1 MREQTMC
8 ELPSE
13 STVNQNQTA
22 SSDVIKTP
30 RFIQSL
36 IYWLA
41 IATSLFH
48 LWVNTFGTIGEFWR
62 NSLHLGL
69 LGTIGFLIYPLRP
82 KRPTCWSTII
92 DICLSVSIFIT
103 SIYFILAENDLIK
116 RNLEL
121 TLADSIVSIVA
132 IILTL
137 ELARRTSG
145 MVIPLLGMFFISY
158 ILWWGQ
164 LIDGPFYFRGMRL
177 TRVLYRMCF
186 TDEGLFGITTS
197 ISSTSVFM
205 FILFASFLLKS
216 GGTDFII
223 KLSKALTRNIA
234 GGSGLVAVI
243 ASGLMGTIS
252 GSAIA
257 NTVSTGSITIPMM
270 KRAGF
275 KADFA
280 AGVETAASVGGQL
293 MPPVMGAG
301 AFIMSQWTGLPYQTI
316 IGVAFLPA
324 IMYFATIGFYVW
336 LEAKKKGLGQDLQTG
351 ESLSANASS
360 NFPYQLLSKEE
371 SKNKSGVLDEAEF
384 SILKIGREGIPFIV
398 PIAVLIGLLILGYT
412 PTYAA
417 GYSILATIVS
427 SWLSPRPM
435 KIRDILDAF
444 ALAAKNM
451 VVTGILLV
459 AAGLI
464 IGSIATTGMSI
475 TFSQL
480 LIDWSGGNLFLAL
493 VAIAF
498 ASLILGMGLP
508 VTAAYIMLAV
518 LAAPALEN
526 MGISLLAA
534 HLIIFWLSQDSNVTP
549 PVCLAAYAA
558 AGIAE
563 TSPYKTAIASWK
575 LAKGLYIMPLLF
587 AFTTLVDGNW
597 SERLLVFSFSLVGLF
612 ALTAAISG
620 YCFRPLNLYSRI
632 LLLGLSLMFFY
643 PNIGV
648 SASALGIMII
658 WLWRKK
664 IA

>member
-1 MREQTMC
+1 MPQSTTNDRQT
-8 ELPSE
+8 SE
-13 STVNQNQTA
+13 S
-22 SSDVIKTP
+22 SKTTLSA
-30 RFIQSL
+30 IQLL
-36 IYWLA
+36 IYGLA
-41 IATSLFH
+41 VVISLFH
-48 LWVNTFGTIGEFWR
+48 LWVNTFGTISEFWR
-62 NSLHLGL
+62 NSLHLGM
-69 LGTIGFLIYPLRP
+69 LGAIGFLIYPLRP
-82 KRPTCWSTII
+82 SAKTIGSTII
-92 DICLSVSIFIT
+92 DLGLSGLMLFSSV
-103 SIYFILAENDLIK
+103 YFILVENALIE

-121 TLADSIVSIVA
+121 TVVDSVVGVVA
-132 IILTL
+132 IVLTL
-137 ELARRTSG
+137 ELVRRTSG
-145 MVIPLLGMFFISY
+145 IVIPLLGVLFLSY
-158 ILWWGQ
+158 ILWWGKF
-164 LIDGPFYFRGMRL
+164 IDGAFYFRGLRL

-186 TDEGLFGITTS
+186 TDEGLFGTTTS

-205 FILFASFLLKS
+205 FVLFASFLQTS

-223 KLSKALTRNIA
+223 KLARVLTRKIT

-270 KRAGF
+270 KRTGF

-316 IGVAFLPA
+316 VSVAFLPA
-324 IMYFATIGFYVW
+324 MMYFATVGFYVW
-336 LEAKKKGLGQDLQTG
+336 LEAGKNQLKVVDK
-351 ESLSANASS
+351 AI
-360 NFPYQLLSKEE
+360 FP
-371 SKNKSGVLDEAEF
+371 VVD
-384 SILKIGREGIPFIV
+384 IGREGSAFIL
-398 PIAVLIGLLILGYT
+398 PIGVLVGLLILGYT

-417 GYSILATIVS
+417 GYSILAVIFS
-427 SWLSPRPM
+427 SWFGNRPM
-435 KIRDILDAF
+435 KLKDILDAL
-444 ALAAKNM
+444 ALGTKNM

-464 IGSIATTGMSI
+464 IGTIATTGMSI

-493 VAIAF
+493 VSIAL

-518 LAAPALEN
+518 LAAPALSN
-526 MGISLLAA
+526 MGISILAA

-563 TSPYKTAIASWK
+563 TSPLKTALSAWK

-587 AFTTLVDGNW
+587 AYTALIDGSW
-597 SERLLVFSFSLVGLF
+597 GERLLVFGFGLIGLLV
-612 ALTAAISG
+612 LTAAVVG
-620 YCFRPLNLYSRI
+620 YFWRPLKMGARMV
-632 LLLGLSLMFFY
+632 LLALSLLIFGL
-643 PNIGV
+643 IR
-648 SASALGIMII
+648 LI
-658 WLWRKK
+658 
-664 IA
+664 

>member
-1 MREQTMC
+1 MY
-8 ELPSE
+8 E
-13 STVNQNQTA
+13 STETKT
-22 SSDVIKTP
+22 SSNLLRETSTTKL
-30 RFIQSL
+30 QSL
-36 IYWLA
+36 IYGLA

-48 LWVNTFGTIGEFWR
+48 LWVNTFGTISEFWR
-62 NSLHLGL
+62 NSFHLGL
-69 LGTIGFLIYPLRP
+69 LGAIGFLIYPLRP
-82 KRPTCWSTII
+82 KSSSRWSTMI
-92 DICLSVSIFIT
+92 DILLSVLMLVAAV
-103 SIYFILAENDLIK
+103 YFILVENALIE

-121 TLADSIVSIVA
+121 TVVDSVVGIVV

-145 MVIPLLGMFFISY
+145 IVIPIMGIFFLSY

-164 LIDGPFYFRGMRL
+164 LLDGAFYFRGMGL
-177 TRVLYRMCF
+177 TRILYRICF
-186 TDEGLFGITTS
+186 TDEGLFGTTTS

-205 FILFASFLLKS
+205 FVLFASFLLKS

-223 KLSKALTRNIA
+223 KLARALTRKIA
-234 GGSGLVAVI
+234 GGSGLVAVV

-270 KRAGF
+270 KRTGF

-316 IGVAFLPA
+316 IEVAFLPA
-324 IMYFATIGFYVW
+324 VMYFATVGFYVW
-336 LEAKKKGLGQDLQTG
+336 LEARKNRLG
-351 ESLSANASS
+351 
-360 NFPYQLLSKEE
+360 
-371 SKNKSGVLDEAEF
+371 VVDEAAP
-384 SILKIGREGIPFIV
+384 SLLKISREGIPLIL
-398 PIAVLIGLLILGYT
+398 PIAVLVILLMLGYT

-417 GYSILATIVS
+417 GYSILATIIS
-427 SWLSPRPM
+427 SWFSDRPM
-435 KIRDILDAF
+435 KLKDLLDAL
-444 ALAAKNM
+444 ALGAKNM

-464 IGSIATTGMSI
+464 IGSIAMTGMSI
-475 TFSQL
+475 IFSQL

-493 VAIAF
+493 VAIAS
-498 ASLILGMGLP
+498 ASLVLGMGLP

-563 TSPYKTAIASWK
+563 TSPLKTALASWK

-587 AFTTLVDGNW
+587 AFTGLIDGSW
-597 SERLLVFSFSLVGLF
+597 GERLVVFVLGLVGLF
-612 ALTAAISG
+612 ALTAAIAG
-620 YCFRPLNLYSRI
+620 YCFRPLALRSRI
-632 LLLGLSLMFFY
+632 GLFGLSLLIFLLIQAF
-643 PNIGV
+643 V
-648 SASALGIMII
+648 
-658 WLWRKK
+658 
-664 IA
+664 

>member
-1 MREQTMC
+1 MY
-8 ELPSE
+8 E
-13 STVNQNQTA
+13 STETET
-22 SSDVIKTP
+22 SSNLLRETS
-30 RFIQSL
+30 RTQLQSL
-36 IYWLA
+36 IYGLA

-48 LWVNTFGTIGEFWR
+48 LWVNTFGTISEFWR
-62 NSLHLGL
+62 NSFHLGL
-69 LGTIGFLIYPLRP
+69 LGAIGFLIYPLGP
-82 KRPTCWSTII
+82 KSSSRWSTMI
-92 DICLSVSIFIT
+92 DILLSVLMLLAAV
-103 SIYFILAENDLIK
+103 YFILVENALIE

-121 TLADSIVSIVA
+121 TVVDSFVGIVV

-145 MVIPLLGMFFISY
+145 IVIPIMGIFFLSY
-158 ILWWGQ
+158 LLWWGQ
-164 LIDGPFYFRGMRL
+164 LLDGAFYFRGMGL

-186 TDEGLFGITTS
+186 TDEGLFGTTAS

-205 FILFASFLLKS
+205 FVLFASFLLKS
-216 GGTDFII
+216 GGTDLII
-223 KLSKALTRNIA
+223 KLARALTRKIA

-270 KRAGF
+270 KRTGF

-316 IGVAFLPA
+316 IEVAFLPA
-324 IMYFATIGFYVW
+324 VMYFATVGFYVW
-336 LEAKKKGLGQDLQTG
+336 LEARKNRLG
-351 ESLSANASS
+351 
-360 NFPYQLLSKEE
+360 
-371 SKNKSGVLDEAEF
+371 VVDEAAP
-384 SILKIGREGIPFIV
+384 SLLKISREGIPFIL
-398 PIAVLIGLLILGYT
+398 PIVTLVILLMLGYT

-427 SWLSPRPM
+427 SWLSDRPM
-435 KIRDILDAF
+435 KLKDILDAL
-444 ALAAKNM
+444 ALGAKNM

-464 IGSIATTGMSI
+464 IGSIAMTGMSI
-475 TFSQL
+475 IFSQL

-493 VAIAF
+493 VAIAS
-498 ASLILGMGLP
+498 ASLVLGMGLP

-563 TSPYKTAIASWK
+563 TSPLKTAIASWK

-587 AFTTLVDGNW
+587 AFTALIDGSW
-597 SERLLVFSFSLVGLF
+597 GERLVVFVFGLLGLF
-612 ALTAAISG
+612 ALTAAIAG
-620 YCFRPLNLYSRI
+620 YCFRPLDLRSRI
-632 LLLGLSLMFFY
+632 VLFGLSLLIFLL
-643 PNIGV
+643 IQQ
-648 SASALGIMII
+648 
-658 WLWRKK
+658 
-664 IA
+664 

>member
-1 MREQTMC
+1 MY
-8 ELPSE
+8 E
-13 STVNQNQTA
+13 STETET
-22 SSDVIKTP
+22 SSNLLRETS
-30 RFIQSL
+30 RTQLQSL
-36 IYWLA
+36 IYGLA

-48 LWVNTFGTIGEFWR
+48 LWVNTFGTISEFWR
-62 NSLHLGL
+62 NSFHLGL
-69 LGTIGFLIYPLRP
+69 LGAIGFLIYPLRP
-82 KRPTCWSTII
+82 KSSSRWSTMI
-92 DICLSVSIFIT
+92 DILLSVLMLVAAV
-103 SIYFILAENDLIK
+103 YFILVENALIE

-121 TLADSIVSIVA
+121 TVVDSVVGIVV

-145 MVIPLLGMFFISY
+145 IVIPIMGIFFLSY

-164 LIDGPFYFRGMRL
+164 LLDGAFYFRGMGL
-177 TRVLYRMCF
+177 TRILYRICF
-186 TDEGLFGITTS
+186 TDEGLFGTTTS

-205 FILFASFLLKS
+205 FVLFASFLLKS
-216 GGTDFII
+216 GGTDLII
-223 KLSKALTRNIA
+223 KLARALTRKIA
-234 GGSGLVAVI
+234 GGSGLVAVV

-270 KRAGF
+270 KRTGF

-316 IGVAFLPA
+316 IEVAFLPA
-324 IMYFATIGFYVW
+324 VMYFATVGFYVW
-336 LEAKKKGLGQDLQTG
+336 LEARKNRLG
-351 ESLSANASS
+351 
-360 NFPYQLLSKEE
+360 
-371 SKNKSGVLDEAEF
+371 VVDEAAP
-384 SILKIGREGIPFIV
+384 SLLKISREGIPLILPIV
-398 PIAVLIGLLILGYT
+398 ILVILLMLGYT

-427 SWLSPRPM
+427 SWLSDRPM
-435 KIRDILDAF
+435 KLKDILDAL
-444 ALAAKNM
+444 ALGAKNM

-459 AAGLI
+459 ASGLI
-464 IGSIATTGMSI
+464 IGSIAMTGMSI
-475 TFSQL
+475 IFSQL

-493 VAIAF
+493 VAIAS
-498 ASLILGMGLP
+498 ASLVLGMGLP

-563 TSPYKTAIASWK
+563 TSPLKTALASWK

-587 AFTTLVDGNW
+587 AFTGLIDGSW
-597 SERLLVFSFSLVGLF
+597 GERLVVFVLGLVGLF
-612 ALTAAISG
+612 ALTAAIAG
-620 YCFRPLNLYSRI
+620 YCFRPLDLRSRI
-632 LLLGLSLMFFY
+632 GLFGLSLLIFLL
-643 PNIGV
+643 IQQ
-648 SASALGIMII
+648 
-658 WLWRKK
+658 
-664 IA
+664 

>member
-1 MREQTMC
+1 MY
-8 ELPSE
+8 E
-13 STVNQNQTA
+13 STETKT
-22 SSDVIKTP
+22 SSNLLRETSTTKL
-30 RFIQSL
+30 QSL
-36 IYWLA
+36 IYGLA

-48 LWVNTFGTIGEFWR
+48 LWVNTFGTISEFWR
-62 NSLHLGL
+62 NSFHLGL
-69 LGTIGFLIYPLRP
+69 LGAIGFLIYPLRP
-82 KRPTCWSTII
+82 KSSSRWSTMI
-92 DICLSVSIFIT
+92 DILLSVLMLVAAV
-103 SIYFILAENDLIK
+103 YFILVENALIE

-121 TLADSIVSIVA
+121 TVVDSVVGIVV

-145 MVIPLLGMFFISY
+145 IVIPIMGIFFLSY

-164 LIDGPFYFRGMRL
+164 LLDGAFYFRGMGL
-177 TRVLYRMCF
+177 TRILYRICF
-186 TDEGLFGITTS
+186 TDEGLFGTTTS

-205 FILFASFLLKS
+205 FVLFASFLLKS

-223 KLSKALTRNIA
+223 KLARALTRKIA
-234 GGSGLVAVI
+234 GGSGLVAVV

-270 KRAGF
+270 KRTGF

-316 IGVAFLPA
+316 IEVAFLPA
-324 IMYFATIGFYVW
+324 VMYFATVGFYVW
-336 LEAKKKGLGQDLQTG
+336 LEARKNRLG
-351 ESLSANASS
+351 
-360 NFPYQLLSKEE
+360 
-371 SKNKSGVLDEAEF
+371 VIDEAAP
-384 SILKIGREGIPFIV
+384 SLLKISREGIPLIL
-398 PIAVLIGLLILGYT
+398 PIAVLVILLMLGYT

-417 GYSILATIVS
+417 GYSILATIIS
-427 SWLSPRPM
+427 SWFSDRPM
-435 KIRDILDAF
+435 NLKDLLDAL
-444 ALAAKNM
+444 ALGAKNM

-464 IGSIATTGMSI
+464 IGSIAMTGMSI
-475 TFSQL
+475 IFSQL

-493 VAIAF
+493 VAIAS
-498 ASLILGMGLP
+498 ASLVLGMGLP

-563 TSPYKTAIASWK
+563 TSPLKTALASWK

-587 AFTTLVDGNW
+587 AFTGLIDGSW
-597 SERLLVFSFSLVGLF
+597 GERLVVFVLGLVGLF
-612 ALTAAISG
+612 ALTAAIAG
-620 YCFRPLNLYSRI
+620 YCFRPLALRSRI
-632 LLLGLSLMFFY
+632 GLFGLSLLIFLL
-643 PNIGV
+643 IQQ
-648 SASALGIMII
+648 
-658 WLWRKK
+658 
-664 IA
+664 

>member
-1 MREQTMC
+1 MY
-8 ELPSE
+8 E
-13 STVNQNQTA
+13 STETKT
-22 SSDVIKTP
+22 SSNLLRETSTTKL
-30 RFIQSL
+30 QSL
-36 IYWLA
+36 IYGLA

-48 LWVNTFGTIGEFWR
+48 LWVNTFGTISEFWR
-62 NSLHLGL
+62 NSFHLGL
-69 LGTIGFLIYPLRP
+69 LGAIGFLIYPLGP
-82 KRPTCWSTII
+82 KSSSRWSTMI
-92 DICLSVSIFIT
+92 DILLSVLMLVAAV
-103 SIYFILAENDLIK
+103 YFILVENALIE

-121 TLADSIVSIVA
+121 TVVDSVVGIVV

-145 MVIPLLGMFFISY
+145 IVIPIMGIFFLSY

-164 LIDGPFYFRGMRL
+164 LLDGAFYFRGMGL
-177 TRVLYRMCF
+177 TRILYRICF
-186 TDEGLFGITTS
+186 TDEGLFGTTTS

-205 FILFASFLLKS
+205 FVLFASFLLKS

-223 KLSKALTRNIA
+223 KLARALTRKIA
-234 GGSGLVAVI
+234 GGSGLVAVV

-270 KRAGF
+270 KRTGF

-316 IGVAFLPA
+316 IEVAFLPA
-324 IMYFATIGFYVW
+324 VMYFATVGFYVW
-336 LEAKKKGLGQDLQTG
+336 LEARKNRLG
-351 ESLSANASS
+351 
-360 NFPYQLLSKEE
+360 
-371 SKNKSGVLDEAEF
+371 VIDEAAP
-384 SILKIGREGIPFIV
+384 SLLKISREGIPWIL
-398 PIAVLIGLLILGYT
+398 PIAVLVILLMLGYT

-427 SWLSPRPM
+427 SWFSDRPM
-435 KIRDILDAF
+435 NLKDLLDAL
-444 ALAAKNM
+444 ALGAKNM

-464 IGSIATTGMSI
+464 IGSIAMTGMSI
-475 TFSQL
+475 IFSQL

-493 VAIAF
+493 VAIAS
-498 ASLILGMGLP
+498 ASLVLGMGLP

-563 TSPYKTAIASWK
+563 TSPLKTALASWK

-587 AFTTLVDGNW
+587 AFTGLIDGSW
-597 SERLLVFSFSLVGLF
+597 GERLVVFVLGLVGLF
-612 ALTAAISG
+612 ALTAAIAG
-620 YCFRPLNLYSRI
+620 YCFRPLALRSRI
-632 LLLGLSLMFFY
+632 GLFGLSLLIFLL
-643 PNIGV
+643 IQQ
-648 SASALGIMII
+648 
-658 WLWRKK
+658 
-664 IA
+664 

>member
-1 MREQTMC
+1 MY
-8 ELPSE
+8 E
-13 STVNQNQTA
+13 STETKT
-22 SSDVIKTP
+22 SSNLLRETSTTKL
-30 RFIQSL
+30 QSL
-36 IYWLA
+36 IYGLA

-48 LWVNTFGTIGEFWR
+48 LWVNTFGTISEFWR
-62 NSLHLGL
+62 NSFHLGL
-69 LGTIGFLIYPLRP
+69 LGAIGFLIYPLRP
-82 KRPTCWSTII
+82 KSSSRWSTMI
-92 DICLSVSIFIT
+92 DILLSVLMLVAAV
-103 SIYFILAENDLIK
+103 YFILVENALIE

-121 TLADSIVSIVA
+121 TVVDSVVGIVV

-145 MVIPLLGMFFISY
+145 IVIPIMGIFFLSY

-164 LIDGPFYFRGMRL
+164 LLDGAFYFRGMGL
-177 TRVLYRMCF
+177 TRILYRICF
-186 TDEGLFGITTS
+186 TDEGLFGTTTS

-205 FILFASFLLKS
+205 FVLFASFLLKS

-223 KLSKALTRNIA
+223 KLARALTRKIA
-234 GGSGLVAVI
+234 GGSGLVAVV

-270 KRAGF
+270 KRTGF

-316 IGVAFLPA
+316 IEVAFLPA
-324 IMYFATIGFYVW
+324 VMYFATVGFYVW
-336 LEAKKKGLGQDLQTG
+336 LEARKNRLG
-351 ESLSANASS
+351 
-360 NFPYQLLSKEE
+360 
-371 SKNKSGVLDEAEF
+371 VVDEAAP
-384 SILKIGREGIPFIV
+384 SLLKISREGIPLIL
-398 PIAVLIGLLILGYT
+398 PIAVLVILLMLGYT

-427 SWLSPRPM
+427 SWFSDRPM
-435 KIRDILDAF
+435 NLKDLLDAL
-444 ALAAKNM
+444 ALGAKNM

-464 IGSIATTGMSI
+464 IGSIAMTGMSI
-475 TFSQL
+475 IFSQL

-493 VAIAF
+493 VAIAS
-498 ASLILGMGLP
+498 ASLVLGMGLP

-563 TSPYKTAIASWK
+563 TSPLKTALASWK

-587 AFTTLVDGNW
+587 AFTGLIDGSW
-597 SERLLVFSFSLVGLF
+597 GERLVVFVLGLVGLF
-612 ALTAAISG
+612 ALTAAIAG
-620 YCFRPLNLYSRI
+620 YCFRPLALRSRI
-632 LLLGLSLMFFY
+632 GLFGLSLLIFLL
-643 PNIGV
+643 I
-648 SASALGIMII
+648 
-658 WLWRKK
+658 
-664 IA
+664 

>member
-1 MREQTMC
+1 MH
-8 ELPSE
+8 E
-13 STVNQNQTA
+13 STVTESETLESLEKVTLRAKLQ
-22 SSDVIKTP
+22 P
-30 RFIQSL
+30 L
-36 IYWLA
+36 IYGLA
-41 IATSLFH
+41 IIISLFH

-62 NSLHLGL
+62 NSLHLGM
-69 LGTIGFLIYPLRP
+69 LGAIGFLIYPLRP
-82 KRPTCWSTII
+82 KSSTSWSTII
-92 DICLSVSIFIT
+92 DLGLSTLMLLS
-103 SIYFILAENDLIK
+103 SAYFILVENALIE

-121 TLADSIVSIVA
+121 TVIDSVVGIIA

-145 MVIPLLGMFFISY
+145 IVIPLLGVFFLSY
-158 ILWWGQ
+158 ILWWGK
-164 LIDGPFYFRGMRL
+164 LLDGAFYFRGLRL

-186 TDEGLFGITTS
+186 TDEGLFGTTTS

-205 FILFASFLLKS
+205 FVLFASFLLVG

-223 KLSKALTRNIA
+223 KLARALTGKIT
-234 GGSGLVAVI
+234 GGSGLVAVV

-270 KRAGF
+270 KRTGF
-275 KADFA
+275 QADFA

-324 IMYFATIGFYVW
+324 IMYFATVGFYVW
-336 LEAKKKGLGQDLQTG
+336 LDAGKNRLRVVAEAT
-351 ESLSANASS
+351 ASIP
-360 NFPYQLLSKEE
+360 NLSKE
-371 SKNKSGVLDEAEF
+371 GITFILPVTVL
-384 SILKIGREGIPFIV
+384 V
-398 PIAVLIGLLILGYT
+398 GLLILGYT
-412 PTYAA
+412 PTYSA
-417 GYSILATIVS
+417 GYSILAVIVG
-427 SWLSPRPM
+427 SWFSDRPM
-435 KIRDILDAF
+435 KLKDISD
-444 ALAAKNM
+444 ALALGAKNM

-464 IGSIATTGMSI
+464 IGTIATTGMSI

-480 LIDWSGGNLFLAL
+480 LINLSGGNLLLAL
-493 VAIAF
+493 GSIAL
-498 ASLILGMGLP
+498 ASLVLGMGLP

-563 TSPYKTAIASWK
+563 TSPLKTALSAWK

-587 AFTTLVDGNW
+587 AYTALIDGSW
-597 SERLLVFSFSLVGLF
+597 SERLLVFGFGLVGLF
-612 ALTAAISG
+612 TLTAAIEG
-620 YCFRPLNLYSRI
+620 YCWRPLNGLSRI
-632 LLLGLSLMFFY
+632 VLLALSLLIFKL
-643 PNIGV
+643 
-648 SASALGIMII
+648 ASIF
-658 WLWRKK
+658 
-664 IA
+664 

>member
-1 MREQTMC
+1 MY
-8 ELPSE
+8 E
-13 STVNQNQTA
+13 STETKT
-22 SSDVIKTP
+22 SSNLLRETSTTKL
-30 RFIQSL
+30 QSL
-36 IYWLA
+36 IYGLA

-48 LWVNTFGTIGEFWR
+48 LWVNTFGTISEFWR
-62 NSLHLGL
+62 NSFHLGL
-69 LGTIGFLIYPLRP
+69 LGAIGFLIYPLRP
-82 KRPTCWSTII
+82 KSSSRWSTMI
-92 DICLSVSIFIT
+92 DILLSVLMLVAAV
-103 SIYFILAENDLIK
+103 YFILVENALIE

-121 TLADSIVSIVA
+121 TVVDSVVGIVV

-145 MVIPLLGMFFISY
+145 IVIPIMGIFFLSY

-164 LIDGPFYFRGMRL
+164 LLDGAFYFRGMGL
-177 TRVLYRMCF
+177 TRILYRICF
-186 TDEGLFGITTS
+186 TDEGLFGTTTS

-205 FILFASFLLKS
+205 FVLFASFLLKS

-223 KLSKALTRNIA
+223 KLARALTRKIA
-234 GGSGLVAVI
+234 GGSGLVAVV

-270 KRAGF
+270 KRTGF

-316 IGVAFLPA
+316 IEVAFLPA
-324 IMYFATIGFYVW
+324 VMYFATVGFYVW
-336 LEAKKKGLGQDLQTG
+336 LEARKNRLG
-351 ESLSANASS
+351 
-360 NFPYQLLSKEE
+360 
-371 SKNKSGVLDEAEF
+371 VVDEAAP
-384 SILKIGREGIPFIV
+384 SLLKISREGIPWIL
-398 PIAVLIGLLILGYT
+398 PIAVLVILLMLGYT

-417 GYSILATIVS
+417 GYSILATIIS
-427 SWLSPRPM
+427 SWFSDRPM
-435 KIRDILDAF
+435 KLKDLLDAL
-444 ALAAKNM
+444 ALGAKNM

-464 IGSIATTGMSI
+464 IGSIAMTGMSI
-475 TFSQL
+475 IFSQL

-493 VAIAF
+493 VAIAS
-498 ASLILGMGLP
+498 ASLVLGMGLP

-563 TSPYKTAIASWK
+563 TSPLKTALSSWK

-587 AFTTLVDGNW
+587 AFTALIDGSW
-597 SERLLVFSFSLVGLF
+597 GERLVVFVLGLLGLF
-612 ALTAAISG
+612 ALTAAIAG
-620 YCFRPLNLYSRI
+620 YCFRPLDLRSRI
-632 LLLGLSLMFFY
+632 VLFGLSLLIFLL
-643 PNIGV
+643 IQQ
-648 SASALGIMII
+648 
-658 WLWRKK
+658 
-664 IA
+664 

>member
-1 MREQTMC
+1 MY
-8 ELPSE
+8 E
-13 STVNQNQTA
+13 STETKT
-22 SSDVIKTP
+22 SSNLLRETSTTKL
-30 RFIQSL
+30 QSL
-36 IYWLA
+36 IYGLA

-48 LWVNTFGTIGEFWR
+48 LWVNTFGTISEFWR
-62 NSLHLGL
+62 NSFHLGL
-69 LGTIGFLIYPLRP
+69 LGAIGFLIYPLRP
-82 KRPTCWSTII
+82 KSSSRWSTMI
-92 DICLSVSIFIT
+92 DILLSVLMLVAAV
-103 SIYFILAENDLIK
+103 YFILVENALIE

-121 TLADSIVSIVA
+121 TVVDSVVGIVV

-145 MVIPLLGMFFISY
+145 IVIPIMGIFFLSY

-164 LIDGPFYFRGMRL
+164 LLDGAFYFRGMGL
-177 TRVLYRMCF
+177 TRILYRICF
-186 TDEGLFGITTS
+186 TDEGLFGTTTS

-205 FILFASFLLKS
+205 FVLFASFLLKS

-223 KLSKALTRNIA
+223 KLARALTRKIA
-234 GGSGLVAVI
+234 GGSGLVAVV

-270 KRAGF
+270 KRTGF

-316 IGVAFLPA
+316 IEVAFLPA
-324 IMYFATIGFYVW
+324 VMYFATVGFYVW
-336 LEAKKKGLGQDLQTG
+336 LEARKNRLG
-351 ESLSANASS
+351 
-360 NFPYQLLSKEE
+360 
-371 SKNKSGVLDEAEF
+371 VVDEAAP
-384 SILKIGREGIPFIV
+384 SLLKISREGIPLIL
-398 PIAVLIGLLILGYT
+398 PIAVLVILLMLGYT

-417 GYSILATIVS
+417 GYSILATIIS
-427 SWLSPRPM
+427 SWFSDRPM
-435 KIRDILDAF
+435 NLKDLLDAL
-444 ALAAKNM
+444 ALGAKNM

-464 IGSIATTGMSI
+464 IGSIAMTGMSI
-475 TFSQL
+475 IFSQL

-493 VAIAF
+493 VAIAS
-498 ASLILGMGLP
+498 ASLVLGMGLP

-563 TSPYKTAIASWK
+563 TSPLKTALASWK

-587 AFTTLVDGNW
+587 AFTGLIDGSW
-597 SERLLVFSFSLVGLF
+597 GERLVVFVLGLVGLF
-612 ALTAAISG
+612 ALTAAIAG
-620 YCFRPLNLYSRI
+620 YCFRPLALRSRI
-632 LLLGLSLMFFY
+632 GLFGLSLLIFLL
-643 PNIGV
+643 IQQ
-648 SASALGIMII
+648 
-658 WLWRKK
+658 
-664 IA
+664 

>member
-1 MREQTMC
+1 MY
-8 ELPSE
+8 E
-13 STVNQNQTA
+13 STETKT
-22 SSDVIKTP
+22 SSNLLRETSTTKL
-30 RFIQSL
+30 QSL
-36 IYWLA
+36 IYGLA

-48 LWVNTFGTIGEFWR
+48 LWVNTFGTISEFWR
-62 NSLHLGL
+62 NSFHLGL
-69 LGTIGFLIYPLRP
+69 LGAIGFLIYPLRP
-82 KRPTCWSTII
+82 KSSSRWSTMI
-92 DICLSVSIFIT
+92 DILLSVLMLVAAV
-103 SIYFILAENDLIK
+103 YFILVENALIE

-121 TLADSIVSIVA
+121 TVVDSVVGIVV

-145 MVIPLLGMFFISY
+145 IVIPIMGIFFLSY

-164 LIDGPFYFRGMRL
+164 LLDGAFYFRGMGL
-177 TRVLYRMCF
+177 TRILYRICF
-186 TDEGLFGITTS
+186 TDEGLFGTTTS

-205 FILFASFLLKS
+205 FVLFASFLLKS
-216 GGTDFII
+216 GGTDLII
-223 KLSKALTRNIA
+223 KLARALTRKIA
-234 GGSGLVAVI
+234 GGSGLVAVV

-270 KRAGF
+270 KRTGF

-316 IGVAFLPA
+316 IEVAFLPA
-324 IMYFATIGFYVW
+324 VMYFATVGFYVW
-336 LEAKKKGLGQDLQTG
+336 LEARKNRLG
-351 ESLSANASS
+351 
-360 NFPYQLLSKEE
+360 
-371 SKNKSGVLDEAEF
+371 VVDEAAP
-384 SILKIGREGIPFIV
+384 SLLKISREGIPFIL
-398 PIAVLIGLLILGYT
+398 PIVTLVMLLMLGST

-417 GYSILATIVS
+417 GFSILATIVS
-427 SWLSPRPM
+427 SWLSDRPM
-435 KIRDILDAF
+435 KLKDILDAL
-444 ALAAKNM
+444 ALGAKNM

-464 IGSIATTGMSI
+464 IGSIAMTGMSI
-475 TFSQL
+475 IFSQL

-493 VAIAF
+493 VAIAS
-498 ASLILGMGLP
+498 ASLVLGMGLP

-563 TSPYKTAIASWK
+563 TSPLKTALASWK

-587 AFTTLVDGNW
+587 AFTALIDGSW
-597 SERLLVFSFSLVGLF
+597 GERLVVFVLGLVGLF
-612 ALTAAISG
+612 ALTAAIAG
-620 YCFRPLNLYSRI
+620 YCFRPLALRSRI
-632 LLLGLSLMFFY
+632 GLFGLSLLIFLL
-643 PNIGV
+643 IQQ
-648 SASALGIMII
+648 
-658 WLWRKK
+658 
-664 IA
+664 

>member
-1 MREQTMC
+1 MY
-8 ELPSE
+8 E
-13 STVNQNQTA
+13 STETKT
-22 SSDVIKTP
+22 SSNLLRETSTTKL
-30 RFIQSL
+30 QSL
-36 IYWLA
+36 IYGLA

-48 LWVNTFGTIGEFWR
+48 LWVNTFGTISEFWR
-62 NSLHLGL
+62 NSFHLGL
-69 LGTIGFLIYPLRP
+69 LGAIGFLIYPLRP
-82 KRPTCWSTII
+82 KSSSRWSTMI
-92 DICLSVSIFIT
+92 DILLSVLMLVAAV
-103 SIYFILAENDLIK
+103 YFILVENALIE

-121 TLADSIVSIVA
+121 TVVDSVVGIVV

-145 MVIPLLGMFFISY
+145 IVIPIMGIFFLSY

-164 LIDGPFYFRGMRL
+164 LLDGAFYFRGMGL
-177 TRVLYRMCF
+177 TRILYRICF
-186 TDEGLFGITTS
+186 TDEGLFGTTTS

-205 FILFASFLLKS
+205 FVLFASFLLKS

-223 KLSKALTRNIA
+223 KLARALTRKIA
-234 GGSGLVAVI
+234 GGSGLVAVV

-270 KRAGF
+270 KRTGF

-316 IGVAFLPA
+316 IEVAFLPA
-324 IMYFATIGFYVW
+324 VMYFATVGFYVW
-336 LEAKKKGLGQDLQTG
+336 LEARKNRLG
-351 ESLSANASS
+351 
-360 NFPYQLLSKEE
+360 
-371 SKNKSGVLDEAEF
+371 VVDEAAP
-384 SILKIGREGIPFIV
+384 SLLKISREGIPWIL
-398 PIAVLIGLLILGYT
+398 PIAVLVILLMLGYT

-427 SWLSPRPM
+427 SWFSDRPM
-435 KIRDILDAF
+435 NLKDLLDAL
-444 ALAAKNM
+444 ALGAKNM

-464 IGSIATTGMSI
+464 IGSIAMTGMSI
-475 TFSQL
+475 IFSQL

-493 VAIAF
+493 VAIAS
-498 ASLILGMGLP
+498 ASLVLGMGLP

-563 TSPYKTAIASWK
+563 TSPLKTALASWK

-587 AFTTLVDGNW
+587 AFTGLIDGSW
-597 SERLLVFSFSLVGLF
+597 GERLVVFVLGLVGLF
-612 ALTAAISG
+612 ALTAAIAG
-620 YCFRPLNLYSRI
+620 YCFRPLALRSRI
-632 LLLGLSLMFFY
+632 GLFGLSLLIFLL
-643 PNIGV
+643 IQQ
-648 SASALGIMII
+648 
-658 WLWRKK
+658 
-664 IA
+664 

>member
-1 MREQTMC
+1 MY
-8 ELPSE
+8 E
-13 STVNQNQTA
+13 STETKT
-22 SSDVIKTP
+22 SSNLLRETSTTKL
-30 RFIQSL
+30 QSL
-36 IYWLA
+36 IYGLA

-48 LWVNTFGTIGEFWR
+48 LWVNTFGTISEFWR
-62 NSLHLGL
+62 NSFHLGL
-69 LGTIGFLIYPLRP
+69 LGAIGFLIYPLRP
-82 KRPTCWSTII
+82 KSSSRWSTMI
-92 DICLSVSIFIT
+92 DILLSVLMLVAAV
-103 SIYFILAENDLIK
+103 YFILVENALIE

-121 TLADSIVSIVA
+121 TVVDSVVGIVV

-145 MVIPLLGMFFISY
+145 IVIPIMGIFFLSY

-164 LIDGPFYFRGMRL
+164 LLDGAFYFRGMGL
-177 TRVLYRMCF
+177 TRILYRICF
-186 TDEGLFGITTS
+186 TDEGLFGTTTS

-205 FILFASFLLKS
+205 FVLFASFLLKS

-223 KLSKALTRNIA
+223 KLARALTRKIA
-234 GGSGLVAVI
+234 GGSGLVAVV

-270 KRAGF
+270 KRTGF

-316 IGVAFLPA
+316 IEVTFLPA
-324 IMYFATIGFYVW
+324 VMYFATVGFYVW
-336 LEAKKKGLGQDLQTG
+336 LEARKNRLG
-351 ESLSANASS
+351 
-360 NFPYQLLSKEE
+360 
-371 SKNKSGVLDEAEF
+371 VVDEAAP
-384 SILKIGREGIPFIV
+384 SLLKISREGIPLIL
-398 PIAVLIGLLILGYT
+398 PIAVLVILLMLGYT

-417 GYSILATIVS
+417 GYSILATIIS
-427 SWLSPRPM
+427 SWFSDRPM
-435 KIRDILDAF
+435 KLKDLLDAL
-444 ALAAKNM
+444 ALGAKNM

-464 IGSIATTGMSI
+464 IGSIAMTGMSI
-475 TFSQL
+475 IFSQL

-493 VAIAF
+493 VAIAS
-498 ASLILGMGLP
+498 ASLVLGMGLP

-563 TSPYKTAIASWK
+563 TSPLKTALASWK

-587 AFTTLVDGNW
+587 AFTGLIDGSW
-597 SERLLVFSFSLVGLF
+597 GERLVVFVLGLVGLF
-612 ALTAAISG
+612 ALTAAIAG
-620 YCFRPLNLYSRI
+620 YCFRPLALRSRI
-632 LLLGLSLMFFY
+632 GLFGLSLLIFLL
-643 PNIGV
+643 IQQ
-648 SASALGIMII
+648 
-658 WLWRKK
+658 
-664 IA
+664 

>member
-1 MREQTMC
+1 MY
-8 ELPSE
+8 E
-13 STVNQNQTA
+13 STETKT
-22 SSDVIKTP
+22 SSNLLRETSTTKL
-30 RFIQSL
+30 QSL
-36 IYWLA
+36 IYGLA

-48 LWVNTFGTIGEFWR
+48 LWVNTFGTISEFWR
-62 NSLHLGL
+62 NSFHLGL
-69 LGTIGFLIYPLRP
+69 LGAIGFLIYPLRP
-82 KRPTCWSTII
+82 KSSSRWSTMI
-92 DICLSVSIFIT
+92 DILLSVLMLVAAV
-103 SIYFILAENDLIK
+103 YFILVENALIE

-121 TLADSIVSIVA
+121 TVVDSVVGIVV

-145 MVIPLLGMFFISY
+145 IVIPIMGIFFLSY

-164 LIDGPFYFRGMRL
+164 LLDGAFYFRGMGL

-186 TDEGLFGITTS
+186 TDEGLFGTTTS

-205 FILFASFLLKS
+205 FVLFASFLLKS

-223 KLSKALTRNIA
+223 KLARALTRKIA
-234 GGSGLVAVI
+234 GGSGLVAVV

-270 KRAGF
+270 KRTGF

-316 IGVAFLPA
+316 IEVAFLPA
-324 IMYFATIGFYVW
+324 VMYFATVGFYVW
-336 LEAKKKGLGQDLQTG
+336 LEARKNRLG
-351 ESLSANASS
+351 
-360 NFPYQLLSKEE
+360 
-371 SKNKSGVLDEAEF
+371 VIDEAAP
-384 SILKIGREGIPFIV
+384 SLLKISREGIPWIL
-398 PIAVLIGLLILGYT
+398 PIAVLVILLMLGYT

-427 SWLSPRPM
+427 SWFSDRPM
-435 KIRDILDAF
+435 NLKDLLDAL
-444 ALAAKNM
+444 ALGAKNM

-464 IGSIATTGMSI
+464 IGSIAMTGMSI
-475 TFSQL
+475 IFSQL

-493 VAIAF
+493 VAIAS
-498 ASLILGMGLP
+498 ASLVLGMGLP

-563 TSPYKTAIASWK
+563 TSPLKTALASWK

-587 AFTTLVDGNW
+587 AFTGLIDGSW
-597 SERLLVFSFSLVGLF
+597 GERLVVFVLGLVGLF
-612 ALTAAISG
+612 ALTAAIAG
-620 YCFRPLNLYSRI
+620 YCFRPLALRSRI
-632 LLLGLSLMFFY
+632 GLFGLSLLIFLL
-643 PNIGV
+643 IQQ
-648 SASALGIMII
+648 
-658 WLWRKK
+658 
-664 IA
+664 

>member
-1 MREQTMC
+1 MY
-8 ELPSE
+8 E
-13 STVNQNQTA
+13 STETKT
-22 SSDVIKTP
+22 SSNLLRETSTTKL
-30 RFIQSL
+30 QSL
-36 IYWLA
+36 IYGLA

-48 LWVNTFGTIGEFWR
+48 LWVNTFGTISEFWR
-62 NSLHLGL
+62 NSFHLGL
-69 LGTIGFLIYPLRP
+69 LGAIGFLIYPLRP
-82 KRPTCWSTII
+82 KSSSRWSTMI
-92 DICLSVSIFIT
+92 DILLSVLMLVAAV
-103 SIYFILAENDLIK
+103 YFILVENALIE

-121 TLADSIVSIVA
+121 TVVDSVVGIVV

-145 MVIPLLGMFFISY
+145 IVIPIMGIFFLSY

-164 LIDGPFYFRGMRL
+164 LLDGAFYFRGMGL
-177 TRVLYRMCF
+177 TRILYRICF
-186 TDEGLFGITTS
+186 TDEGLFGTTTS

-205 FILFASFLLKS
+205 FVLFASFLLKS

-223 KLSKALTRNIA
+223 KLARALTRKIA
-234 GGSGLVAVI
+234 GGSGLVAVV

-270 KRAGF
+270 KRTGF

-316 IGVAFLPA
+316 IEVAFLPA
-324 IMYFATIGFYVW
+324 VMYFATVGFYVW
-336 LEAKKKGLGQDLQTG
+336 LEARKNRLG
-351 ESLSANASS
+351 
-360 NFPYQLLSKEE
+360 
-371 SKNKSGVLDEAEF
+371 VVDEAAP
-384 SILKIGREGIPFIV
+384 SLLKISREGIPLIL
-398 PIAVLIGLLILGYT
+398 PIAVLVILLMLGYT

-417 GYSILATIVS
+417 GYSILATIIS
-427 SWLSPRPM
+427 SWFSDRPM
-435 KIRDILDAF
+435 KLKDLLDAL
-444 ALAAKNM
+444 ALGAKNM

-464 IGSIATTGMSI
+464 IGSIAMTGMSI
-475 TFSQL
+475 IFSQL

-493 VAIAF
+493 VAIAS
-498 ASLILGMGLP
+498 ASLVLGMGLP

-563 TSPYKTAIASWK
+563 TSPLKTALASWK

-587 AFTTLVDGNW
+587 AFTGLIDGSW
-597 SERLLVFSFSLVGLF
+597 GERLVVFVLGLVGLF
-612 ALTAAISG
+612 ALTAAIAG
-620 YCFRPLNLYSRI
+620 YCFRPLALRSRI
-632 LLLGLSLMFFY
+632 GLFGLSLLIFLL
-643 PNIGV
+643 IQQ
-648 SASALGIMII
+648 
-658 WLWRKK
+658 
-664 IA
+664 

>member
-1 MREQTMC
+1 MY
-8 ELPSE
+8 E
-13 STVNQNQTA
+13 STETKT
-22 SSDVIKTP
+22 SSNLLRETSTTKL
-30 RFIQSL
+30 QSL
-36 IYWLA
+36 IYGLA

-48 LWVNTFGTIGEFWR
+48 LWVNTFGTISEFWR
-62 NSLHLGL
+62 NSFHLGL
-69 LGTIGFLIYPLRP
+69 LGAIGFLIYPLRP
-82 KRPTCWSTII
+82 KSSSRWSTMI
-92 DICLSVSIFIT
+92 DILLSVLMLVAAV
-103 SIYFILAENDLIK
+103 YFILVENALIE

-121 TLADSIVSIVA
+121 TVVDSVVGIVV

-145 MVIPLLGMFFISY
+145 IVIPIMGIFFLSY

-164 LIDGPFYFRGMRL
+164 LLDGAFYFRGMGL
-177 TRVLYRMCF
+177 TRILYRICF
-186 TDEGLFGITTS
+186 TDEGLFGTTTS

-205 FILFASFLLKS
+205 FVLFASFLLKS

-223 KLSKALTRNIA
+223 KLARALTRKIA
-234 GGSGLVAVI
+234 GGSGLVAVV

-270 KRAGF
+270 KRTGF

-316 IGVAFLPA
+316 IEVAFLPA
-324 IMYFATIGFYVW
+324 VMYFATVGFYVW
-336 LEAKKKGLGQDLQTG
+336 LEARKNRLG
-351 ESLSANASS
+351 
-360 NFPYQLLSKEE
+360 
-371 SKNKSGVLDEAEF
+371 VIDEAAP
-384 SILKIGREGIPFIV
+384 SLLKISREGIPWIL
-398 PIAVLIGLLILGYT
+398 PIAVLVILLMLGYT

-427 SWLSPRPM
+427 SWFSDRPM
-435 KIRDILDAF
+435 NLKDLLDAL
-444 ALAAKNM
+444 ALGAKNM

-464 IGSIATTGMSI
+464 IGSIAMTGMSI
-475 TFSQL
+475 IFSQL

-493 VAIAF
+493 VAIAS
-498 ASLILGMGLP
+498 ASLVLGMGLP

-563 TSPYKTAIASWK
+563 TSPLKTALASWK

-587 AFTTLVDGNW
+587 AFTGLIDGSW
-597 SERLLVFSFSLVGLF
+597 GERLVVFVLGLVGLF
-612 ALTAAISG
+612 ALTAAIAG
-620 YCFRPLNLYSRI
+620 YCFRPLALRSRI
-632 LLLGLSLMFFY
+632 GLFGLSLLIFLL
-643 PNIGV
+643 IQQ
-648 SASALGIMII
+648 
-658 WLWRKK
+658 
-664 IA
+664 